1 MGAPEE
7 IKKLALGTAQF
18 GLDYG
23 VSNRRGIVPKAEVFE
38 ILKLAAAN
46 GIDTLDTAQA
56 YGTSE
61 AVIGEFIKS
70 SGLNFRVITKLK
82 DVAGKDTQASLRGS
96 LEKTGIGRFYG
107 VMMHSYG
114 EHEGEQADYGA
125 LLKARDAGLALKT
138 GFTLYHP
145 EQIEKLLAEKVSF
158 DLVQVPYSVV
168 DRRFERVFPALRGA
182 GVEVHARSVFLQGLL
197 LMAPAEIPE
206 NLSGIR
212 SKVERLGKYAA
223 EKGVSLAALC
233 AGYALSEPGVDKVVM
248 GVDSLKSF
256 AGNLDGLK
264 AFFAADR
271 SGLRAGL
278 AGFSETD
285 EKLILP
291 QNWNK
296 QLR

>member
-1 MGAPEE
+1 MGAPEK
-7 IKKLALGTAQF
+7 IRKLALGTAQF

-23 VSNRRGIVPKAEVFE
+23 VSNRRGLIPKAEVFE
-38 ILKLAAAN
+38 ILKLAAGN

-70 SGLNFRVITKLK
+70 SGLKFHVITKLK
-82 DVAGKDTQASLRGS
+82 DVAGKDTHSSLRAS
-96 LEKTGIGRFYG
+96 LEKTGVGRFFG

-114 EHEGEQADYGA
+114 EHKGELADYGA

-145 EQIEKLLAEKVSF
+145 EQIEKLLADKVIF
-158 DLVQVPYSVV
+158 DIVQIPYSIV
-168 DRRFERVFPALRGA
+168 DRRFERVFPALKQA

-206 NLSGIR
+206 KLSGIR

-223 EKGVSLAALC
+223 EKGVSLTALC
-233 AGYALSEPGVDKVVM
+233 AGFALSEPGVDKVVM
-248 GVDSLKSF
+248 GVDSLKNFAENLAGLKIFF
-256 AGNLDGLK
+256 AGETSGLK
-264 AFFAADR
+264 ASLD
-271 SGLRAGL
+271 S
-278 AGFSETD
+278 FSETD

-296 QLR
+296 WFR